1 MKLHTFW
8 RSSAAYRVR
17 IALGWKGLPYDS
29 LSRHLGRGEQSAPEF
44 TTLNPHGL
52 VPFLEDGEFALG
64 QSLAIIE
71 YLDETH
77 PEPPLLPSSAQE
89 RAQVRATALAIACD
103 IHPLNNLRVLQ
114 YLRSQLGQDTAGVE
128 TWYRHWIATG
138 FRGLE
143 AMALRQSLSGRC
155 LYGDTVTL
163 ADVCLVPQMYNARRF
178 QTDLSSFPTLVAIDA
193 ALRDLPAFVGAAPEV
208 QPDAE

>member
-17 IALGWKGLPYDS
+17 IALALKGVEYAS
-29 LSRHLGRGEQSAPEF
+29 VAQHLGRAEQNSAAYLA
-44 TTLNPHGL
+44 LNPQAL
-52 VPFLEDGEFALG
+52 VPLLEEDGFALG

-71 YLDETH
+71 YLDETY
-77 PEPPLLPSSAQE
+77 PDPPLLPKHP
-89 RAQVRATALAIACD
+89 RARAEVRATALAIACD

-114 YLRSQLGQDTAGVE
+114 YLRGPLEQDTAGVE

-138 FRGLE
+138 FAGLE
-143 AMALRQSLSGRC
+143 AAARTRAAGPYLHGE
-155 LYGDTVTL
+155 TVSL

-178 QTDLSSFPTLVAIDA
+178 QCALDAYPTLVAVDA
-193 ALRDLPAFVGAAPEV
+193 ALRELPAFAAAVPER
-208 QPDAE
+208 QADAE